1 MSDTNET
8 IQGSEPVVTPT
19 APVVAP
25 KAPAQPAKKAAGWK
39 AAQQKR
45 TGNETKAGKEAKAKE
60 AVEKSKSE
68 AKREAIQGAPAG
80 GPKVDKD
87 GNVSLL
93 MKTDYRTFAKKG
105 QIYKVDPSKAAEL
118 VKLGRATYAR

>member
-8 IQGSEPVVTPT
+8 TQTNEPVTTPE
-19 APVVAP
+19 APKAAP
-25 KAPAQPAKKAAGWK
+25 KAPAQPKKAPGWK

-60 AVEKSKSE
+60 ASEKSKSE
-68 AKREAIQGAPAG
+68 TKREAVQNAPA

-93 MKTDYRTFAKKG
+93 MKTDYRNFAKKG
-105 QIYKVDPSKAAEL
+105 EIYKVDPSKAAEL

>member
-8 IQGSEPVVTPT
+8 TQTNEPVVTPE
-19 APVVAP
+19 APKPAP
-25 KAPAQPAKKAAGWK
+25 KAPAQPAKKTPGWK
-39 AAQQKR
+39 SAQQKR

-60 AVEKSKSE
+60 AVKKSESE
-68 AKREAIQGAPAG
+68 AKREAVQNAAVS

-93 MKTDYRTFAKKG
+93 MKTDYRNFAKKG
-105 QIYKVDPSKAAEL
+105 QIYKVDPEKAAEL